1 MSVAP
6 APEGSAR
13 RAAAAA
19 AAAATKEER
28 QRNRKRSNRLSAQ
41 RSRMKKQQYVD
52 GLAVEAEQLRR
63 ENDAMRAG
71 AGAALQRCRLVEQE
85 NRVLAAHA
93 RELCSGLQLRASQ
106 LRLLGEV
113 AGVPLDVPDIAD
125 HLVQLYGG
133 GLGMTTLSPP
143 PPLLPLPPQIEML
156 FFQPDSVM
164 DPVSMLQGY
173 ENI

>member
-6 APEGSAR
+6 ATEGSAR
-13 RAAAAA
+13 RSAAAAA
-19 AAAATKEER
+19 EEEEER

-71 AGAALQRCRLVEQE
+71 AGAVLQRCRLVEQE

-93 RELCSGLQLRASQ
+93 RELCSALQLRASQ

-113 AGVPLDVPDIAD
+113 AGVPLDVPDVAD

-133 GLGMTTLSPP
+133 DLGMTPLSPP
-143 PPLLPLPPQIEML
+143 PLLPPLPPQIEML
-156 FFQPDSVM
+156 YFQPDSVM